1 MNKMKFYLAKLPVLS
16 IIIFYLFCFI
26 AAILYPGSEKEI
38 INFKSDYYSFTHN
51 FLSELGCLKTNNDEA
66 NPEIVKVDNTTS
78 MLLFNSGL
86 ILIGLTI
93 SLFYLNFKK
102 FFNYINDNKSCKKVS
117 LLTSMTGFIAGLM
130 FAGIGVFP
138 GDVSYYW
145 HVFFANG
152 AFLLLF
158 FVSIFHTITI
168 YLSNNITNIYSAGY
182 LIFTICL
189 LFYVYLLF
197 YGPQI
202 NAYTSYTEKQ
212 LMLQVI
218 SQKMIVIV
226 FTLAMLSQVRV
237 MNRFLNYRK

>member
-1 MNKMKFYLAKLPVLS
+1 MKFYLTKLPVIS
-16 IIIFYLFCFI
+16 ISVFYIFCLVAALF
-26 AAILYPGSEKEI
+26 YPGSEKEI

-51 FLSELGCLKTNNDEA
+51 FLSELGCLKNNIDET
-66 NPEIVKVDNTTS
+66 NPEIIKVDNTTS

-86 ILIGLTI
+86 ILIGFTI
-93 SLFYLNFKK
+93 SLFYLKFNK
-102 FFNYINDNKSCKKVS
+102 FFSYINDNNSCKKFS
-117 LLTSMTGFIAGLM
+117 LLTSIAGFIAGLM
-130 FAGIGVFP
+130 FAGVGVFP

-158 FVSIFHTITI
+158 FVSILHTITI
-168 YLSNNITNIYSAGY
+168 YLSNNIANIYSAGY

-202 NAYTSYTEKQ
+202 NAYTTYTEKQ
-212 LMLQVI
+212 LMLQVV